1 MPLNQRQIYLRR
13 RFVVFGGLAA
23 ALVAA
28 FYLPLTLLAPLTP
41 VDAVVQPYAAPTQ
54 PVSIPTMP
62 GFGASAIGAVGFP
75 GLLANAGSTDPL
87 PIASITKVVTA
98 LVVLDAKPLAAG
110 EQGPEIT
117 MTSVDEGFYDT
128 QLALNG
134 SIKPVHSGQVI
145 TQFQLLEVMLIASAN
160 NYAQSLATWAFGSE
174 GDFLIAARAWLDRNG
189 LVHTTVTD
197 PTGVQPSNTSSVADL
212 VEIAKLAVAHP
223 VVAAITATASA
234 EIPEVGAVANTNHL
248 LGIDGVDGIKTGT
261 LDEAGACLLFS
272 ADYAVGTRMV
282 TIVGVALGGP
292 DHPTV
297 DASVRS
303 LLETA
308 LPGFHEVTL
317 AADGEKFG
325 SYETAW
331 GDTADAVAASEQVAV
346 MWSNSPVTALV
357 HLDTVSTAEAGTD
370 VGDATFTV
378 GDQSMTIDLVLDRTI
393 DDPGPWWRLGN
404 PALLF

>member
-1 MPLNQRQIYLRR
+1 MPLNQREIYLRR
-13 RFVVFGGLAA
+13 RFTVFGGLAA
-23 ALVAA
+23 ALAAA

-54 PVSIPTMP
+54 PASAPTMP
-62 GFGASAIGAVGFP
+62 SFGASAIGAVGFP

-98 LVVLDAKPLAAG
+98 LVVLDAKPLGAG

-117 MTSVDEGFYDT
+117 MTNVDEGFYDA

-145 TQFQLLEVMLIASAN
+145 TQFQLLEVVLIASAN

-174 GDFLIAARAWLDRNG
+174 GDFLAATRAWLDRNG

-212 VEIAKLAVAHP
+212 IEIAKLAVANP

-234 EIPEVGAVANTNHL
+234 DVPEVGAVANTNHL

-272 ADYAVGTRMV
+272 ADYPVGGQTV

-297 DASVRS
+297 DASVKS
-303 LLETA
+303 LLESA

-317 AADGEKFG
+317 AVDGEEFG
-325 SYETAW
+325 SYETDW
-331 GDTADAVAASEQVAV
+331 GDTAGAVAATEQVAIT
-346 MWSNSPVTALV
+346 WSNTPVSVLV
-357 HLDTVSTAEAGTD
+357 HLEQVSTAEAGTD

-378 GDQSMTIDLVLDRTI
+378 GDQSMTINLVLDRTI